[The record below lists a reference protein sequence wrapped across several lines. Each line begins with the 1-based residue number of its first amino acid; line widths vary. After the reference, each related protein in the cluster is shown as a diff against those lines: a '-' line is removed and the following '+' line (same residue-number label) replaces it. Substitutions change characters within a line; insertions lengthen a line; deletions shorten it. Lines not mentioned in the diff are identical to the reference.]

1 MLLLQVSLSFNI
13 FFVPFMIVFISSLN
27 LVTQESDA
35 HRDGCHKLHSCPSD
49 TGSYVCG
56 DLGDDSKCSVRNYSE
71 NKTKNSTGENHL
83 NTKSPNNLGYDLDD
97 FFRDLAT
104 FFHLKSENDAEIVID
119 EAAINHGYLTTKPKT
134 TENLMTN
141 QSSIA
146 TTTVTKNTKWDTRG
160 DCEGTANCL
169 LGMVTKVIDG
179 DTVDVDDGK
188 RIRLSLVNT
197 PERNEPGYAEAKD
210 FVQKVCGVG
219 KPILVDEDDRQKEG
233 SYGRM
238 IGLVYCGDEH
248 LISLNQILVEK
259 GYAKI
264 LPNFCQRSEFSYMM
278 WAQNNGC
285 N

>member
-1 MLLLQVSLSFNI
+1 
-13 FFVPFMIVFISSLN
+13 MIVFISSLN

-56 DLGDDSKCSVRNYSE
+56 DLGDDSKCSVRNDFE

-83 NTKSPNNLGYDLDD
+83 NTKSPNDPVYDLDD
-97 FFRDLAT
+97 FLRGLAT

-119 EAAINHGYLTTKPKT
+119 EAASNHDYLTTKPKT
-134 TENLMTN
+134 IDNMMTN
-141 QSSIA
+141 QSSIVSSTA
-146 TTTVTKNTKWDTRG
+146 TKSTAWDTRG
-160 DCEGTANCL
+160 NCEGTANCL
-169 LGMVTKVIDG
+169 RGIVTKVIDG

-197 PERNEPGYAEAKD
+197 PERNEPGYAEARD

-219 KPILVDEDDRQKEG
+219 KPIIIDEDDRQKGG

-238 IGLVYCGDEH
+238 IGLVYCGDEY

-264 LPNFCQRSEFSYMM
+264 LSNFCQKSEFSDMI